1 MKRFLIIVCLWA
13 GLGWTVSAQ
22 DTDSA
27 TPNWDPQKFI
37 MKNHLHQISGAT
49 TIALATLT
57 GVAGITMAAGVDSPA
72 LLPTHRALAIGT
84 IVAGATT
91 LGLGLTAYSDR
102 LDTVWPH
109 ALFMGLA
116 ETGFILNAAVLEP
129 GSLPHRI
136 TGVASITSLG
146 LGLLSIILI
155 TNSEQ

>member
-1 MKRFLIIVCLWA
+1 MKQFLIIFFLLG
-13 GLGWTVSAQ
+13 GLGWTVTAEDSA
-22 DTDSA
+22 SA
-27 TPNWDPQKFI
+27 TPNWDPQQFI
-37 MKNHLHQISGAT
+37 MNNHLHQISGAT

-57 GVAGITMAAGVDSPA
+57 GVAGITMAAGVESPA
-72 LLPTHRALAIGT
+72 LLPVHRAMALGT

-91 LGLGLTAYSDR
+91 LGLGLTAYSDQ

-116 ETGFILNAAVLEP
+116 ETGFVLNALVLTP

-155 TNSEQ
+155 KNS